1 MQNQNPEIYF
11 VTIIGI
17 ILGVLLVGFIVTIL
31 FLYQRRQHRQEQEML
46 MIKDK
51 YEKEALRSQLEIQE
65 NTLKAIAQE
74 LHDNIGQMLS
84 VVKLSL
90 SALPLEETHPAHDLA
105 KHSREVLNKAI
116 FDLSDLTK
124 SLHSDRIKD
133 VGLVESMRYELAS
146 IKKAGLIDV
155 QFSVSGEEMPLPEQK
170 AIFIFRMFQEMLNNI
185 LKHAR
190 AKQVTVRLNYFE
202 DDTFVLDVEDNGVG
216 FNVAEKQQSV
226 SASRGV
232 GLKSMYNRAHLMGAE
247 ISINSE
253 EGKGTRVLVKL
264 LPQKE

>member
-1 MQNQNPEIYF
+1 MHQNPEIYF

-17 ILGVLLVGFIVTIL
+17 ILGLLLVGFIVTIL
-31 FLYQRRQHRQEQEML
+31 FLYQKRQQQQEQEML

-65 NTLKAIAQE
+65 NTFKSIAQE

-90 SALPLEETHPAHDLA
+90 SALPLEKEHPAFDLTR
-105 KHSREVLNKAI
+105 HSREVLNKAI

-133 VGLVESMRYELAS
+133 VGLVESMRFELAS

-155 QFSVSGEEMPLPEQK
+155 QFSVSGDEFQLPEQK
-170 AIFIFRMFQEMLNNI
+170 AIFLFRMFQEMLNNI
-185 LKHAR
+185 LKHSR
-190 AKQVTVRLNYFE
+190 AKQVIVSVTYL
-202 DDTFVLDVEDNGVG
+202 DDNTFALEVEDNGIG

-226 SASRGV
+226 SAARGV
-232 GLKSMYNRAHLMGAE
+232 GLKSMFNRAHLMGADIK
-247 ISINSE
+247 ISSE
-253 EGKGTRVLVKL
+253 EGKGTHVLVKL
-264 LPQKE
+264 LPEEE